1 MKKGDREMKIVGTIV
16 EYNPLHNGHVYAI
29 EQIRKESKADILVA
43 VLSGNF
49 TMRGNLSMFSK
60 FDKTRQALRAG
71 MDILIELPFVY
82 AVQNS
87 ELFAKN
93 SVSLL
98 NLIGVEELW
107 IGSEQNDPS
116 LYEVYYKKWNT
127 EENQNKIKDL
137 LAKGKSYKE
146 ATASIIDLPSN
157 DLLGYSYYKA
167 IQENHYPITIKTIQ
181 RIGSFNSKTPEQFAS
196 AYAIRQNPK
205 LMAAYCPS
213 YISSFQSRDEEQLF
227 PYIKYSILNSSKE
240 ELKEIF
246 FVEEGLE
253 HKLEEIKNFSS
264 IQEFVDFLATK
275 RYTKSRIQRM
285 LLYILFDIKK
295 VFVEKI
301 KKGSP
306 EFVRILGYSPAGL
319 TYLSSRKK
327 QVKLYTNLKNGIHP
341 VLDLEL
347 KITKILDFIYQ
358 TEDFKQE
365 QAKPITIEE
374 SIPI

>member
-1 MKKGDREMKIVGTIV
+1 M
-16 EYNPLHNGHVYAI
+16 
-29 EQIRKESKADILVA
+29 
-43 VLSGNF
+43 
-49 TMRGNLSMFSK
+49 
-60 FDKTRQALRAG
+60 
-71 MDILIELPFVY
+71 
-82 AVQNS
+82 
-87 ELFAKN
+87 
-93 SVSLL
+93 
-98 NLIGVEELW
+98 
-107 IGSEQNDPS
+107 
-116 LYEVYYKKWNT
+116 
-127 EENQNKIKDL
+127 
-137 LAKGKSYKE
+137 
-146 ATASIIDLPSN
+146 
-157 DLLGYSYYKA
+157 
-167 IQENHYPITIKTIQ
+167 
-181 RIGSFNSKTPEQFAS
+181 
-196 AYAIRQNPK
+196 
-205 LMAAYCPS
+205 
-213 YISSFQSRDEEQLF
+213 
-227 PYIKYSILNSSKE
+227 
-240 ELKEIF
+240 
-246 FVEEGLE
+246 EEGLE

-295 VFVEKI
+295 VFVEEI